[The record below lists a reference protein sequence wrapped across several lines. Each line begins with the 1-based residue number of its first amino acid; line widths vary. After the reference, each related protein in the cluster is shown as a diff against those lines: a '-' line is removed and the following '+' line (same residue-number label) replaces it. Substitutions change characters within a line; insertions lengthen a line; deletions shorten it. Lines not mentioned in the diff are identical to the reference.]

1 MEIPATEFKAKCLKL
16 MDRVAKTHES
26 IVITKRGKPIAKLLP
41 IDEEPEKPLF
51 GCMAGT
57 ITITGDIVAPIEQ
70 EWSVMTGDEDDLYGD
85 LIIRPPEEEDHET

>member
-26 IVITKRGKPIAKLLP
+26 IVITKRGKPIAKLTP
-41 IDEEPEKPLF
+41 VEEEPEKPLF

-85 LIIRPPEEEDHET
+85 LIIRPPAQEEREA

>member
-26 IVITKRGKPIAKLLP
+26 IVITKRGKPIAKLTP
-41 IDEEPEKPLF
+41 VEAEPEKPLF

-70 EWSVMTGDEDDLYGD
+70 EWSVMSGDEDDLYGD
-85 LIIRPPEEEDHET
+85 QIKRPPEEEDRGT

>member
-26 IVITKRGKPIAKLLP
+26 IVITKRGKPVAKLTP
-41 IDEEPEKPLF
+41 VEEEPQQPLF

-57 ITITGDIVAPIEQ
+57 ITITGDIMAPVEQ

-85 LIIRPPEEEDHET
+85 LIIRPPEEKEDKS